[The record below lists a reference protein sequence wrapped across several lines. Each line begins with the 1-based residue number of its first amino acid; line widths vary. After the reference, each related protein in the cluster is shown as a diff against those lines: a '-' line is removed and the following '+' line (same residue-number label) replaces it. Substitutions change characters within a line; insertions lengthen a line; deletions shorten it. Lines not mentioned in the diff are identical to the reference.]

1 MTNKFP
7 KSFYF
12 KLSFIILLVL
22 FGYFQNQN
30 FIQATLND
38 ESFNVNESFNLIMR
52 EVMKLPNNVEND
64 EVISEYISG
73 YAQPGNQVPYQIHEK
88 ILSDDNYAIAKQS
101 ANQFNAALD
110 NRALN
115 DAFLRQMNHMRGT
128 KGWEQIQFGEH
139 LEEGVL
145 RRVEEMGEYHY
156 LSSITADG
164 ADFRAQFPSVSDAE
178 YRLGENL
185 YELYISA
192 GDVHL
197 TTWENE
203 KILADYLFDVYADAV
218 SLSNYDIYQSQYISI
233 YAAPTDYSVDEVPY
247 VRLVV
252 SLVFDTEGGI

>member
-12 KLSFIILLVL
+12 KLSFIIFFVLL
-22 FGYFQNQN
+22 GYYHNHN

-38 ESFNVNESFNLIMR
+38 ESLSANESFNLIVR

-64 EVISEYISG
+64 EGISEYISE
-73 YAQPGNQVPYQIHEK
+73 YAQPGNQVPYQIHEE
-88 ILSDDNYAIAKQS
+88 ILLDDNYAIAKQS
-101 ANQFNAALD
+101 ADQFNAALD

-164 ADFRAQFPSVSDAE
+164 ADFRAHFPSISDAE

-218 SLSNYDIYQSQYISI
+218 SLSNYDIYQSQYVSI
-233 YAAPTDYSVDEVPY
+233 YASPTDYSVDEVPY

-252 SLVFDTEGGI
+252 SLVLDTEGGI